1 MLRRWVAAATAVTLC
16 AGLGACSDEG
26 ASPTPPEASP
36 TTDAPTQAP
45 AEVTRLTFGAYGSE
59 DELAAFQQVVDAFNV
74 SSTTRKVKLITWP
87 DHDAALDAVLAGDA
101 PDVFMASQRDL
112 GNLTEAEATQP
123 VSLLLDERG
132 VDFGDRYSRD
142 AVDAFG
148 VEDDLQCMPYSVSPM
163 VIYYNDELIDFEKM
177 ERRGLDVPS
186 PERGTEDVR
195 TRWNLAE
202 FAAAAQFATRRG
214 RADGVWIEPTLE
226 GLAPFIASGGGNVFD
241 DSTEPTSLALSDEST
256 VDALD
261 RTLAVLRDSTL
272 TPSPSE
278 LEERSALQRFRRG
291 ELAMI
296 AGFRDL
302 VPELRQNPELSFD
315 TISMPVLDEQATVG
329 DIDGLCISAE
339 TEHVNE
345 AADFLAY
352 AVSDSAIE
360 TVTRTG
366 YIVPANTEVA
376 GSEVFLGPGRQP
388 ATSKVF
394 NSAIRGMVV
403 PPLLDNGDELLEAVG
418 PMVEDL
424 VTDPGVLDLEVATE
438 EIDEASRAVLSPE
451 EEDEEPSESPS
462 E

>member
-1 MLRRWVAAATAVTLC
+1 MLRRVAAAATAMTLC
-16 AGLGACSDEG
+16 VGLAACSDDTAEP
-26 ASPTPPEASP
+26 APPQSSATTDTPTP
-36 TTDAPTQAP
+36 APTS
-45 AEVTRLTFGAYGSE
+45 VTRLTFGAYGSA

-74 SSTTRKVKLITWP
+74 SSTTRKVELVTWP
-87 DHDAALDAVLAGDA
+87 DHEAALEAVLAGDA
-101 PDVFMASQRDL
+101 PDVFMASRRDL
-112 GNLTEAEATQP
+112 GQITGAEATQP
-123 VSLLLDERG
+123 VSFLLDERG

-148 VEDDLQCMPYSVSPM
+148 VDGELQCMAYSVSPM
-163 VIYYNDELIDFEKM
+163 VIYYNDELVDFDKM
-177 ERRGLDVPS
+177 ERRGLDVP
-186 PERGTEDVR
+186 GEDNQGNR

-214 RADGVWIEPTLE
+214 RADGVWIEPTLQ
-226 GLAPFIASGGGNVFD
+226 GLAPFIHSGGGKIFD
-241 DSTEPTSLALSDEST
+241 DDDEPTSLAFSDETT

-272 TPSPSE
+272 TPNPRE
-278 LEERSALQRFRRG
+278 LDQSSALQRFRQG
-291 ELAMI
+291 KLAMI

-302 VPELRQNPELSFD
+302 VPELRQRAELSFD
-315 TISMPVLDEQATVG
+315 TISMPVLEEQATVG
-329 DIDGLCISAE
+329 DIDGLCISSQ

-388 ATSKVF
+388 VTSQVF

-403 PPLLDNGDELLEAVG
+403 PPLLVNGDELADRVG
-418 PMVEDL
+418 PMIDDL
-424 VTDPGVLDLEVATE
+424 VTDPGVLDLEQATE
-438 EIDEASRAVLSPE
+438 QIDEASRSVLSP
-451 EEDEEPSESPS
+451 DDEPSESPS